1 MAKNKT
7 DGKAKAV
14 EEEIKDTVQA
24 ADDSKDTEV
33 GTADNDSESKAGT
46 SAKNEDSD
54 GEASELDKAKE
65 QIAALSD
72 KLIRNA
78 AEFDNY
84 KKRTAREK
92 EDFYKSAVCETVA
105 PLLPVLDN
113 LERAVAAA
121 EDAGECG
128 SVLDGVKMVKK
139 QFEDAL
145 KSIGVESIEAVG
157 SPFDP
162 EKHNAVMTADSDK
175 DENTVLEEFQ
185 KGYIYRDKVVR
196 HSMVKVSN

>member
-7 DGKAKAV
+7 NGKTAPS
-14 EEEIKDTVQA
+14 EEEIKDAVETVEDTEDTTA
-24 ADDSKDTEV
+24 VENPKNADESEDSKD
-33 GTADNDSESKAGT
+33 SEK
-46 SAKNEDSD
+46 
-54 GEASELDKAKE
+54 SELDKANE

-113 LERAVAAA
+113 LECAVAAA
-121 EDAGECG
+121 EDSGESG

-145 KSIGVESIEAVG
+145 KSIGVEPIEAVG
-157 SPFDP
+157 EQFDP
-162 EKHNAVMTADSDK
+162 EKHNAVMTADSDE

>member
-7 DGKAKAV
+7 NGKTAPS
-14 EEEIKDTVQA
+14 EEEIKDAVETVEDTEDTTA
-24 ADDSKDTEV
+24 VENPKNADESEDSKD
-33 GTADNDSESKAGT
+33 SEK
-46 SAKNEDSD
+46 
-54 GEASELDKAKE
+54 SELDKANE

-121 EDAGECG
+121 EVSGESG

-145 KSIGVESIEAVG
+145 KSIGVEPIEAVG
-157 SPFDP
+157 EQFDP
-162 EKHNAVMTADSDK
+162 EKHNAVMTADSDE

>member
-7 DGKAKAV
+7 NGKTAPP
-14 EEEIKDTVQA
+14 EEEIKDAVETVEDTEDTTA
-24 ADDSKDTEV
+24 VENPKNADESEDSKD
-33 GTADNDSESKAGT
+33 SEK
-46 SAKNEDSD
+46 
-54 GEASELDKAKE
+54 SELDKANE

-121 EDAGECG
+121 EDSGESG

-145 KSIGVESIEAVG
+145 KSIGVEPIEAIG
-157 SPFDP
+157 EQFDP
-162 EKHNAVMTADSDK
+162 EKHNAVMTADSDE

>member
-7 DGKAKAV
+7 NGKTKLS
-14 EEEIKDTVQA
+14 EEEINGSAETVEDTVDKDDNTNA
-24 ADDSKDTEV
+24 AENAKNTDESVDSKD
-33 GTADNDSESKAGT
+33 SEK
-46 SAKNEDSD
+46 
-54 GEASELDKAKE
+54 SELDKANE

-121 EDAGECG
+121 EDSGESG

-145 KSIGVESIEAVG
+145 KSIGVEPIKAVG
-157 SPFDP
+157 EQFDP
-162 EKHNAVMTADSDK
+162 EKHNAVMTADSDE

>member
-1 MAKNKT
+1 MENPKN
-7 DGKAKAV
+7 
-14 EEEIKDTVQA
+14 
-24 ADDSKDTEV
+24 ADESEDSKD
-33 GTADNDSESKAGT
+33 SEK
-46 SAKNEDSD
+46 
-54 GEASELDKAKE
+54 SELDKANE
-65 QIAALSD
+65 QISALSD

-121 EDAGECG
+121 EDSGESG

-145 KSIGVESIEAVG
+145 KSIGVEPIEAVG
-157 SPFDP
+157 EQFDP
-162 EKHNAVMTADSDK
+162 EKHNAVMTADSDE

>member
-7 DGKAKAV
+7 NGKTAPP
-14 EEEIKDTVQA
+14 EEEIKDAVETVEDTEDTTA
-24 ADDSKDTEV
+24 AENPKNADESEDSKD
-33 GTADNDSESKAGT
+33 SEK
-46 SAKNEDSD
+46 
-54 GEASELDKAKE
+54 SELDKANE

-121 EDAGECG
+121 EDSGESG

-145 KSIGVESIEAVG
+145 KSIGVEPIEAVG
-157 SPFDP
+157 EQFDP
-162 EKHNAVMTADSDK
+162 EKHNAVMTADSDE

>member
-7 DGKAKAV
+7 NDKTAPS
-14 EEEIKDTVQA
+14 EEEIKDAVETVEDTEDTTA
-24 ADDSKDTEV
+24 VENPKNADESEDSKD
-33 GTADNDSESKAGT
+33 SEK
-46 SAKNEDSD
+46 
-54 GEASELDKAKE
+54 SELDKANE

-121 EDAGECG
+121 EDSGESG

-145 KSIGVESIEAVG
+145 KSIGVEPIEAVG
-157 SPFDP
+157 EQFDP
-162 EKHNAVMTADSDK
+162 EKHNAVMTADSDE

>member
-7 DGKAKAV
+7 NGKTAPS
-14 EEEIKDTVQA
+14 EEEIKDAVETVEDTEDTTA
-24 ADDSKDTEV
+24 AENPKNADESEDSKD
-33 GTADNDSESKAGT
+33 SEK
-46 SAKNEDSD
+46 
-54 GEASELDKAKE
+54 SELDKANE

-92 EDFYKSAVCETVA
+92 EDFYKSAVCETIA

-121 EDAGECG
+121 EDSGESG

-145 KSIGVESIEAVG
+145 KSIGVEPIEAVG
-157 SPFDP
+157 EQFDP
-162 EKHNAVMTADSDK
+162 EKHNAVMTADSDE

>member
-7 DGKAKAV
+7 NGKTAPS
-14 EEEIKDTVQA
+14 EEEIKDAVETVEDTEDTTA
-24 ADDSKDTEV
+24 VENPKNADESEDSKD
-33 GTADNDSESKAGT
+33 SEK
-46 SAKNEDSD
+46 
-54 GEASELDKAKE
+54 SELDKANE

-121 EDAGECG
+121 EDSGESG

-145 KSIGVESIEAVG
+145 KSIGVEPIEAVG
-157 SPFDP
+157 EQCDP
-162 EKHNAVMTADSDK
+162 EKHNAVMTADSDE

>member
-7 DGKAKAV
+7 NGKTAPS
-14 EEEIKDTVQA
+14 EEEIKDAVETVEDTEDTTA
-24 ADDSKDTEV
+24 AENPKNADDSEDSK
-33 GTADNDSESKAGT
+33 DSEK
-46 SAKNEDSD
+46 
-54 GEASELDKAKE
+54 SELDKANE

-121 EDAGECG
+121 EDSGESG

-145 KSIGVESIEAVG
+145 KSIGVEPIEAVG
-157 SPFDP
+157 EQFDP
-162 EKHNAVMTADSDK
+162 EKHNAVMTADSDE

>member
-7 DGKAKAV
+7 NGKTAPS
-14 EEEIKDTVQA
+14 EEEIKDVVETVEDTEDTTA
-24 ADDSKDTEV
+24 AENPKNADESEDSKD
-33 GTADNDSESKAGT
+33 SEK
-46 SAKNEDSD
+46 
-54 GEASELDKAKE
+54 SELDKANE

-121 EDAGECG
+121 EDSGESG

-145 KSIGVESIEAVG
+145 KSIGVEPIEAVG
-157 SPFDP
+157 EQFDP
-162 EKHNAVMTADSDK
+162 EKHNAVMTADSDE

>member
-7 DGKAKAV
+7 NGKTAPS
-14 EEEIKDTVQA
+14 EEEIKDAVETVEDTEDTPA
-24 ADDSKDTEV
+24 VENPKNADESEDSKD
-33 GTADNDSESKAGT
+33 SEK
-46 SAKNEDSD
+46 
-54 GEASELDKAKE
+54 SELDKANE

-121 EDAGECG
+121 EDSGESG

-145 KSIGVESIEAVG
+145 KSIGVEPIEAVG
-157 SPFDP
+157 EQFDP
-162 EKHNAVMTADSDK
+162 EKHNAVMTADSDE

>member
-7 DGKAKAV
+7 NGKTAPS
-14 EEEIKDTVQA
+14 EEEIKDAVETVEDTEDTTA
-24 ADDSKDTEV
+24 VENPKNADECEDSKD
-33 GTADNDSESKAGT
+33 SEK
-46 SAKNEDSD
+46 
-54 GEASELDKAKE
+54 SELDKANE

-121 EDAGECG
+121 EDSGESG

-145 KSIGVESIEAVG
+145 KSIGVEPIEAVG
-157 SPFDP
+157 EQFDP
-162 EKHNAVMTADSDK
+162 EKHNAVMTADSDE

>member
-7 DGKAKAV
+7 NGKTTPS
-14 EEEIKDTVQA
+14 EEEIKDAVETGEDTEDTTA
-24 ADDSKDTEV
+24 AENPKNADESEDSKD
-33 GTADNDSESKAGT
+33 SEK
-46 SAKNEDSD
+46 
-54 GEASELDKAKE
+54 SELDKANE

-92 EDFYKSAVCETVA
+92 EDFYKSAVCETIA

-121 EDAGECG
+121 EDSGESG

-145 KSIGVESIEAVG
+145 KSIGVEPIEAVG
-157 SPFDP
+157 EQFDP
-162 EKHNAVMTADSDK
+162 EKHNAVMTADSDE

>member
-7 DGKAKAV
+7 NSKTAPS
-14 EEEIKDTVQA
+14 EEEIKDAVETVEDTEDTTA
-24 ADDSKDTEV
+24 AENPKNADESEDSKD
-33 GTADNDSESKAGT
+33 SEK
-46 SAKNEDSD
+46 
-54 GEASELDKAKE
+54 SELDKANE

-121 EDAGECG
+121 EDSGESG

-145 KSIGVESIEAVG
+145 KSIGVEPIEAVG
-157 SPFDP
+157 EQFDP
-162 EKHNAVMTADSDK
+162 EKHNAVMTADSDE

>member
-1 MAKNKT
+1 MTRAKNKT
-7 DGKAKAV
+7 NGKTAPS
-14 EEEIKDTVQA
+14 EEEIKDAVETVEDTEDTTA
-24 ADDSKDTEV
+24 VENPKNADESEDSKD
-33 GTADNDSESKAGT
+33 SEK
-46 SAKNEDSD
+46 
-54 GEASELDKAKE
+54 SELDKANE

-121 EDAGECG
+121 EDSGESG

-145 KSIGVESIEAVG
+145 KSIGVEPIEAVG
-157 SPFDP
+157 EQFDP
-162 EKHNAVMTADSDK
+162 EKHNAVMTADSDE

>member
-7 DGKAKAV
+7 NGKTTPS
-14 EEEIKDTVQA
+14 EEEIKDAVETVEDTEDTTA
-24 ADDSKDTEV
+24 AENPKNADESEDSKD
-33 GTADNDSESKAGT
+33 SEK
-46 SAKNEDSD
+46 
-54 GEASELDKAKE
+54 SELDKANE

-105 PLLPVLDN
+105 PLLSVLDN

-121 EDAGECG
+121 EDSGESG

-145 KSIGVESIEAVG
+145 KSIGVEPIEAVG
-157 SPFDP
+157 EQFDP
-162 EKHNAVMTADSDK
+162 EKHNAVMTADSDE

>member
-7 DGKAKAV
+7 NGKTAPS
-14 EEEIKDTVQA
+14 EEEIKDAVETVEDTEDTTA
-24 ADDSKDTEV
+24 VENPKNADESEDSKD
-33 GTADNDSESKAGT
+33 SEK
-46 SAKNEDSD
+46 
-54 GEASELDKAKE
+54 SELDKANE

-84 KKRTAREK
+84 KKRTSREK

-121 EDAGECG
+121 EDSGESG

-145 KSIGVESIEAVG
+145 KSIGVEPIEAVG
-157 SPFDP
+157 EQFDP
-162 EKHNAVMTADSDK
+162 EKHNAVMTADSDE

>member
-7 DGKAKAV
+7 NGKTTPS
-14 EEEIKDTVQA
+14 EEEIKDAVETVEDTEDTTA
-24 ADDSKDTEV
+24 AENPKNADESENSKD
-33 GTADNDSESKAGT
+33 SEK
-46 SAKNEDSD
+46 
-54 GEASELDKAKE
+54 SELDKANE

-121 EDAGECG
+121 EDSGESG

-145 KSIGVESIEAVG
+145 KSIGVEPIEAVG
-157 SPFDP
+157 EQFDP
-162 EKHNAVMTADSDK
+162 EKHNAVMTADSDE

>member
-7 DGKAKAV
+7 NGKTAPS
-14 EEEIKDTVQA
+14 EEEIKDAVETVEDTEDTTA
-24 ADDSKDTEV
+24 VENPKNAEESEDSKD
-33 GTADNDSESKAGT
+33 SEK
-46 SAKNEDSD
+46 
-54 GEASELDKAKE
+54 SELDKANE
-65 QIAALSD
+65 QISALSD

-121 EDAGECG
+121 EDSGESG

-145 KSIGVESIEAVG
+145 KSIGVEPIEAVG
-157 SPFDP
+157 EQFDP
-162 EKHNAVMTADSDK
+162 EKHNAVMTADSDE

>member
-7 DGKAKAV
+7 NGKTAPA
-14 EEEIKDTVQA
+14 EEEIKDAAEAVEDTVDKDDNTTA
-24 ADDSKDTEV
+24 AENPKNAGESEDSKD
-33 GTADNDSESKAGT
+33 SEK
-46 SAKNEDSD
+46 
-54 GEASELDKAKE
+54 SELDKANE

-121 EDAGECG
+121 EDSGESG

-145 KSIGVESIEAVG
+145 KSIGVEPIEAVG
-157 SPFDP
+157 EQFDP
-162 EKHNAVMTADSDK
+162 EKHNAVMTADSDE

>member
-7 DGKAKAV
+7 NGKTAPS
-14 EEEIKDTVQA
+14 EEEIKDAVETVEDTEDTTA
-24 ADDSKDTEV
+24 VENPKNADESEDSKD
-33 GTADNDSESKAGT
+33 SEK
-46 SAKNEDSD
+46 
-54 GEASELDKAKE
+54 SELDKANE

-121 EDAGECG
+121 EDSGEIG

-145 KSIGVESIEAVG
+145 KSIGVEPIEAVG
-157 SPFDP
+157 EQFDP
-162 EKHNAVMTADSDK
+162 EKHNAVMTADSDE

>member
-7 DGKAKAV
+7 NGKTTPS
-14 EEEIKDTVQA
+14 EEEIKDAVETVEDTEDTTA
-24 ADDSKDTEV
+24 AENPKNADESEDSKD
-33 GTADNDSESKAGT
+33 SEK
-46 SAKNEDSD
+46 
-54 GEASELDKAKE
+54 SELDKANE

-121 EDAGECG
+121 EDSGESG

-145 KSIGVESIEAVG
+145 KSIGVEPIEAIG
-157 SPFDP
+157 EQFDP
-162 EKHNAVMTADSDK
+162 EKHNAVMTADSDE

>member
-7 DGKAKAV
+7 NGKTAPS
-14 EEEIKDTVQA
+14 EEEIKDAVETVEDTEDTTA
-24 ADDSKDTEV
+24 AENPKNADESEDSKD
-33 GTADNDSESKAGT
+33 SEKL
-46 SAKNEDSD
+46 
-54 GEASELDKAKE
+54 ELDKANE

-121 EDAGECG
+121 EDSGESG

-145 KSIGVESIEAVG
+145 KSIGVEPIEAVG
-157 SPFDP
+157 EQFDP
-162 EKHNAVMTADSDK
+162 EKHNAVMTADSDE

>member
-7 DGKAKAV
+7 NGKTTPS
-14 EEEIKDTVQA
+14 EEEIKDAVETVEDTEDTTA
-24 ADDSKDTEV
+24 AENPKNADESEDSKD
-33 GTADNDSESKAGT
+33 SEK
-46 SAKNEDSD
+46 
-54 GEASELDKAKE
+54 SELDKVNE

-121 EDAGECG
+121 EDSGESG

-145 KSIGVESIEAVG
+145 KSIGVEPIEAVG
-157 SPFDP
+157 EQFDP
-162 EKHNAVMTADSDK
+162 EKHNAVMTADSDE

>member
-7 DGKAKAV
+7 NGKTAPS
-14 EEEIKDTVQA
+14 EEEIKDAVETVEDTEDTTA
-24 ADDSKDTEV
+24 VENPKNADESEDSKD
-33 GTADNDSESKAGT
+33 SEK
-46 SAKNEDSD
+46 
-54 GEASELDKAKE
+54 SELDKANE

-121 EDAGECG
+121 EDSGESG

-145 KSIGVESIEAVG
+145 KSIGVEPIEAVG
-157 SPFDP
+157 EQFDP
-162 EKHNAVMTADSDK
+162 EKHNAVMTADSGE

>member
-7 DGKAKAV
+7 NGKTAPS
-14 EEEIKDTVQA
+14 EEEIKDAVETVEDTEDTTVVENPKN
-24 ADDSKDTEV
+24 ADESEDSKD
-33 GTADNDSESKAGT
+33 SEK
-46 SAKNEDSD
+46 
-54 GEASELDKAKE
+54 SELDKANE

-121 EDAGECG
+121 EDSGESG

-145 KSIGVESIEAVG
+145 KSIGVEPIEAVG
-157 SPFDP
+157 EQFDP
-162 EKHNAVMTADSDK
+162 EKHNAVMTADSDE

>member
-7 DGKAKAV
+7 NGKTAPS
-14 EEEIKDTVQA
+14 EEEIKDAVETVEDTEDTTA
-24 ADDSKDTEV
+24 VENPKNADESEDSKD
-33 GTADNDSESKAGT
+33 SEK
-46 SAKNEDSD
+46 
-54 GEASELDKAKE
+54 SELDKANE

-113 LERAVAAA
+113 LERAVATA
-121 EDAGECG
+121 EDSGESG

-145 KSIGVESIEAVG
+145 KSIGVEPIEAVG
-157 SPFDP
+157 EQFDP
-162 EKHNAVMTADSDK
+162 EKHNAVMTADSDE

>member
-7 DGKAKAV
+7 NGKTAPS
-14 EEEIKDTVQA
+14 EEEIKDAVETVEDTEDTTA
-24 ADDSKDTEV
+24 AENPKNADESEDSKD
-33 GTADNDSESKAGT
+33 SEK
-46 SAKNEDSD
+46 
-54 GEASELDKAKE
+54 SELDKANE

-121 EDAGECG
+121 EDSGESG

-145 KSIGVESIEAVG
+145 KSIGVEPIEAVG
-157 SPFDP
+157 EQFDP
-162 EKHNAVMTADSDK
+162 EKHNAVMTADSDE

>member
-7 DGKAKAV
+7 NGKTAPS
-14 EEEIKDTVQA
+14 EEEIKDAVETVEDTEDTTA
-24 ADDSKDTEV
+24 VENPKNADESEDSKD
-33 GTADNDSESKAGT
+33 SEK
-46 SAKNEDSD
+46 
-54 GEASELDKAKE
+54 SELDKANE

-121 EDAGECG
+121 EDSGESG

-145 KSIGVESIEAVG
+145 KSIGVEPIEAVG
-157 SPFDP
+157 EQFDP
-162 EKHNAVMTADSDK
+162 EKHNAVMTADSDE
-175 DENTVLEEFQ
+175 DENIVLEEFQ

>member
-7 DGKAKAV
+7 NGKTTPS
-14 EEEIKDTVQA
+14 EEEIKDAVETVEDTEDTTA
-24 ADDSKDTEV
+24 AENPKNADESEDSKD
-33 GTADNDSESKAGT
+33 SEK
-46 SAKNEDSD
+46 
-54 GEASELDKAKE
+54 SELDKANE

-92 EDFYKSAVCETVA
+92 EDFYKSAVCETIA

-121 EDAGECG
+121 EDSGESG

-145 KSIGVESIEAVG
+145 KSIGVEPIEAVG
-157 SPFDP
+157 EQFDP
-162 EKHNAVMTADSDK
+162 EKHNAVMTADSDE

>member
-7 DGKAKAV
+7 NGKTAPS
-14 EEEIKDTVQA
+14 EEEIKDAVETVEDTEDTTA
-24 ADDSKDTEV
+24 VENPKNADESEDSKD
-33 GTADNDSESKAGT
+33 
-46 SAKNEDSD
+46 SD
-54 GEASELDKAKE
+54 KSELDKANE

-121 EDAGECG
+121 EDSGESG

-145 KSIGVESIEAVG
+145 KSIGVEPIEAVG
-157 SPFDP
+157 EQFDP
-162 EKHNAVMTADSDK
+162 EKHNAVMTADSDEG
-175 DENTVLEEFQ
+175 ENTVLEEFQ

>member
-7 DGKAKAV
+7 NGKTAPSEK
-14 EEEIKDTVQA
+14 EIKDAVETVEDTEDTTA
-24 ADDSKDTEV
+24 AENPKNADESEDSKD
-33 GTADNDSESKAGT
+33 SEK
-46 SAKNEDSD
+46 
-54 GEASELDKAKE
+54 SELDKANE

-121 EDAGECG
+121 EDSGESG

-145 KSIGVESIEAVG
+145 KSIGVEPIEAVG
-157 SPFDP
+157 EQFDP
-162 EKHNAVMTADSDK
+162 EKHNAVMTADSDE

>member
-7 DGKAKAV
+7 NGKTAPS
-14 EEEIKDTVQA
+14 EEEIKDAVETVEDTEDTTA
-24 ADDSKDTEV
+24 VENPKNADESEDSKD
-33 GTADNDSESKAGT
+33 SEK
-46 SAKNEDSD
+46 
-54 GEASELDKAKE
+54 SELDKANE

-92 EDFYKSAVCETVA
+92 EDFYKSAVCETIA

-121 EDAGECG
+121 EDSGESG

-145 KSIGVESIEAVG
+145 KSIGVEPIEAVG
-157 SPFDP
+157 EQFDP
-162 EKHNAVMTADSDK
+162 EKHNAVMTADSDE

>member
-7 DGKAKAV
+7 NGKTAPS
-14 EEEIKDTVQA
+14 EEEIKDAVETVEDTEDTTA
-24 ADDSKDTEV
+24 AENPKNADESEDSKD
-33 GTADNDSESKAGT
+33 SEK
-46 SAKNEDSD
+46 
-54 GEASELDKAKE
+54 SELGKANE

-121 EDAGECG
+121 EDSGESG

-145 KSIGVESIEAVG
+145 KSIGVEPIEAVG
-157 SPFDP
+157 EQFDP
-162 EKHNAVMTADSDK
+162 EKHNAVMTADSDE

>member
-7 DGKAKAV
+7 NGKTAPS
-14 EEEIKDTVQA
+14 EEEIKDAVETVEDTEDTTA
-24 ADDSKDTEV
+24 VENPKNADESEDSKD
-33 GTADNDSESKAGT
+33 
-46 SAKNEDSD
+46 SD
-54 GEASELDKAKE
+54 KSELDKANE

-121 EDAGECG
+121 EDSGESG

-145 KSIGVESIEAVG
+145 KSIGVEPIEAVG
-157 SPFDP
+157 EQFDP
-162 EKHNAVMTADSDK
+162 EKHNAVMTADSDE

>member
-7 DGKAKAV
+7 NGKTAPS
-14 EEEIKDTVQA
+14 EEEIKDAVETVEDTEDTTA
-24 ADDSKDTEV
+24 VENPKNAGESEDSKD
-33 GTADNDSESKAGT
+33 SEK
-46 SAKNEDSD
+46 
-54 GEASELDKAKE
+54 SELDKANE

-121 EDAGECG
+121 EDSGESG

-145 KSIGVESIEAVG
+145 KSIGVEPIEAVG
-157 SPFDP
+157 EQFDP
-162 EKHNAVMTADSDK
+162 EKHNAVMTADSDE